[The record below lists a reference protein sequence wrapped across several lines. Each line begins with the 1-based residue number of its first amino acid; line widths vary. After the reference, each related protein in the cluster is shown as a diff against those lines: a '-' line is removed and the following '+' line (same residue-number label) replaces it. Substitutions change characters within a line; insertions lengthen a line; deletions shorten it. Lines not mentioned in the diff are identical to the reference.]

1 MKPILG
7 VLFSLS
13 LLSLAA
19 QAAAQTVSS
28 SAAALR
34 EAANA
39 RVCESY
45 DLPTG
50 CSDAQAQAAWCAKT
64 GIQAEPASMC
74 AASDKRTAQE
84 RIVGTD
90 AVFLQGLLA
99 AESAAKAERLRRA
112 RVATIIKALESSS
125 PSELTAACLALNVC
139 PK

>member
-13 LLSLAA
+13 FLSLAA

-39 RVCESY
+39 TVCESY

-64 GIQAEPASMC
+64 GIQAEPAMC